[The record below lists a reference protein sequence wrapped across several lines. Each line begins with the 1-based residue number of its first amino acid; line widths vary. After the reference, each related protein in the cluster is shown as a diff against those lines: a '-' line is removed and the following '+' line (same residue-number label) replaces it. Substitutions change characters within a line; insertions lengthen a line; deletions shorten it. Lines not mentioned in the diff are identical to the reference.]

1 MVDEDN
7 EQFVAY
13 FLPTDETRMKRR
25 EDQQENLEYDPEF
38 TYDYKYIISF
48 MKT

>member
-13 FLPTDETRMKRR
+13 FLPTDETRTKRR
-25 EDQQENLEYDPEF
+25 EDQQENLDYDPEF
-38 TYDYKYIISF
+38 TYDYK
-48 MKT
+48 